1 MIFTA
6 PILANVK
13 YVEGYCSVILPLE
26 YMLHGFCTREG
37 QIVFV
42 EALQVF
48 PVFLY
53 FLSYTW
59 IDMLF
64 QYVSGFQSFDISESQ
79 EKNGDIS
86 MSPCIYCPPIEI
98 VI

>member
-1 MIFTA
+1 MKYSFSALT
-6 PILANVK
+6 NVK
-13 YVEGYCSVILPLE
+13 YVEGKRSVILPLE
-26 YMLHGFCTREG
+26 YMWHGFCTQED

-48 PVFLY
+48 PVFRY
-53 FLSYTW
+53 SLSYTW

-64 QYVSGFQSFDISESQ
+64 QYVSGFQSYDISESQ

-86 MSPCIYCPPIEI
+86 MSPCIYCPPI
-98 VI
+98 